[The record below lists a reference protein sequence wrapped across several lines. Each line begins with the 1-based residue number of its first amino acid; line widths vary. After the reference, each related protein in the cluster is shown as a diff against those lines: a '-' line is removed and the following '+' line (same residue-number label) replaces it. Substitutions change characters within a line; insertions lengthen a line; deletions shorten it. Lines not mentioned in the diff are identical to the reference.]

1 MFTILMA
8 EDDPLDAAR
17 LTEQIQRYA
26 RERGVRISLARHA
39 SGTAL
44 LRALHSA
51 VDLIVLDVVLPDL
64 DGFAV
69 AEQIRQ
75 HDRVVDLLFAT
86 SAATEAVRGYAV
98 DARGFLVKPVRYPAL
113 AHELDR
119 ALARAEQRR
128 ERPLML
134 DTAEGPLRLDLTQI
148 VAFEGAKRQVLVHT
162 LDGRHVVRGP
172 LKAVEAQVSG
182 RGFVRCHHGY
192 VVGLRHVVAAQADSC
207 ETVTRQRI
215 PVSRAR
221 RQEFLAALTDYLAA

>member
-8 EDDPLDAAR
+8 EDDQADAAR

-26 RERGVRISLARHA
+26 RERGVRISLTRYA
-39 SGTAL
+39 SGAEL

-69 AEQIRQ
+69 AEQVRQ
-75 HDRVVDLLFAT
+75 RDRMVDLIFAT

-113 AHELDR
+113 THELER
-119 ALARAEQRR
+119 AMARAEQRR
-128 ERPLML
+128 ERPVLL
-134 DTAEGPLRLDLTQI
+134 DTVDGPLRLDLTQI

-172 LKAVEAQVSG
+172 LKAVEAQVAG
-182 RGFVRCHHGY
+182 RGFIRCHHGY
-192 VVGLRHVVAAQADSC
+192 VVGLRHVVAARMDSC
-207 ETVTRQRI
+207 EMVTHQRVPI
-215 PVSRAR
+215 SRAR
-221 RQEFLAALTDYLAA
+221 RQEFLAALTDYLAT